1 MSLQAVSELHHRT
14 PFSILRN
21 SSSALSN
28 VAHSGSVLNLSG
40 TKKIYQPSNR
50 SRLYRNQPDIQNYC
64 FPMFTDFITGSLIC
78 NVPQDSVATRHPVPR
93 FHLGTYAPIY
103 SPNCNCSYRTTLVG
117 GKVRS
122 IFDKNRQPGACAFPA
137 DSGALPFSNLG
148 LGFNVMKALLRIRP
162 LAIRG

>member
-93 FHLGTYAPIY
+93 FPYGTYAPLY
-103 SPNCNCSYRTTLVG
+103 SSSCNCRYRTTLVG

-122 IFDKNRQPGACAFPA
+122 IFDKNHTPGGDVFPA
-137 DSGALPFSNLG
+137 DAGVPPSSNL
-148 LGFNVMKALLRIRP
+148 VPELRAFPCISS
-162 LAIRG
+162 LAFPS